1 MAKESSIYSLLKAKF
16 LIDDDALKTWKF
28 IIFVFSLAMLMVY
41 FNHNYD
47 EKNYRI
53 TSLTNEVKELRSK
66 FVDTRSELMK
76 LKMESTVSKKME
88 TRKIIPSTVPPKK
101 IVILKPA
108 EKSFIDK
115 LKQTAND
122 KNK

>member
-76 LKMESTVSKKME
+76 LKMESTFKKNGNK
-88 TRKIIPSTVPPKK
+88 TNFAFNRSTKKNCNKKTSRKK
-101 IVILKPA
+101 
-108 EKSFIDK
+108 FYR
-115 LKQTAND
+115 
-122 KNK
+122 

>member
-1 MAKESSIYSLLKAKF
+1 
-16 LIDDDALKTWKF
+16 
-28 IIFVFSLAMLMVY
+28 MVY

-115 LKQTAND
+115 LKIWQ
-122 KNK
+122 

>member
-28 IIFVFSLAMLMVY
+28 IIYLFSLAMLMVY

-88 TRKIIPSTVPPKK
+88 TRQIVPSTVPPKK
-101 IVILKPA
+101 IVILKPE

-115 LKQTAND
+115 LKIWQ
-122 KNK
+122 

>member
-1 MAKESSIYSLLKAKF
+1 
-16 LIDDDALKTWKF
+16 
-28 IIFVFSLAMLMVY
+28 
-41 FNHNYD
+41 
-47 EKNYRI
+47 
-53 TSLTNEVKELRSK
+53 
-66 FVDTRSELMK
+66 MK

-115 LKQTAND
+115 LKIWQ
-122 KNK
+122 

>member
-28 IIFVFSLAMLMVY
+28 IIYLFSLAMLMVY
-41 FNHNYD
+41 FNLNYD

-88 TRKIIPSTVPPKK
+88 TRQIVPSIVPPKK
-101 IVILKPA
+101 IVIRKPK

-115 LKQTAND
+115 LKIWQ
-122 KNK
+122 